1 MNMNEMKVTARNMTI
16 DAIME
21 ALNALDAVQFGDGS
35 FAVLQTVDGQEIWT
49 AIEVKSKA
57 WKATARSEAFDPFV
71 VADEWKEDK
80 AIKAKEKEE
89 KAKEKAAKIAKDKAK
104 REAEGAE

>member
-71 VADEWKEDK
+71 VADEWKEEK